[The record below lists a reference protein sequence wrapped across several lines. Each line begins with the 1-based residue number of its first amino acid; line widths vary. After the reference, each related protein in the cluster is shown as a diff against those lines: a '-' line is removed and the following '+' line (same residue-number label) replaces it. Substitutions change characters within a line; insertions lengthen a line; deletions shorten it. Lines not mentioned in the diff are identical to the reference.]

1 MPYDYVCSSKD
12 TDMPKSRVDRKKRF
26 REFSKINKKFVK
38 ENYLKNLTYLYR
50 DAKNNYSLTRPE
62 VDFIL
67 FVYDLEFWTINYVA
81 TQMQRSERQMRK
93 DFIWILKSKG
103 FIYKHFD
110 KLTPSQ
116 HIEDHIFREETK
128 YNYAVRYALTQKGRL
143 IVARLYRKM
152 GGEEEFNP

>member
-1 MPYDYVCSSKD
+1 
-12 TDMPKSRVDRKKRF
+12 MPKSRVDRKKRF

-81 TQMQRSERQMRK
+81 TQMQRSENQMRK